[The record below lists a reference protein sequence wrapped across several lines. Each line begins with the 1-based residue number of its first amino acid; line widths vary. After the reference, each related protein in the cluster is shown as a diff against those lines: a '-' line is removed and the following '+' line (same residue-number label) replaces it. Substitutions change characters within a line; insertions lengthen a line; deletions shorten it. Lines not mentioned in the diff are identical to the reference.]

1 MIYKS
6 NRLPTGTWLL
16 KVDDFSLFS
25 SFLRFAIGECSSQF
39 STTWLL
45 KVVFGCF
52 SLFLLTLGLAFG
64 ITPFSQKILEFD
76 VEDDDDDKDA
86 CDFWAGMENK
96 GLFSNAVPEKKIE
109 CFYVKSKFGAIF
121 GTLKLTQIDF
131 T

>member
-25 SFLRFAIGECSSQF
+25 SFLRFAIGECSSQS

-76 VEDDDDDKDA
+76 VEVDDDDKDA
-86 CDFWAGMENK
+86 FDFWAGMENK
-96 GLFSNAVPEKKIE
+96 GLFSNAVPEKK
-109 CFYVKSKFGAIF
+109 
-121 GTLKLTQIDF
+121 L
-131 T
+131 

>member
-6 NRLPTGTWLL
+6 NRLPKGTWLL

-25 SFLRFAIGECSSQF
+25 SPLRFAIGECSSQF

-76 VEDDDDDKDA
+76 VEVEDDDDKDA

-96 GLFSNAVPEKKIE
+96 GLFSNAVPEKKME
-109 CFYVKSKFGAIF
+109 NFYVKSKFRVTKF
-121 GTLKLTQIDF
+121 F
-131 T
+131 